1 MAVRPFSLQKSR
13 KRAGETDLAKRMELR
28 GAIDAFCFR
37 PGETDGDR
45 LMRISDFSAQHRGA
59 ISEHF
64 SVQEFIDLVKDSPPM
79 EAQLSEAIVKSTAAA
94 QRPGGRRGRAPN
106 LFPLL
111 NQASAVLYCAT

>member
-1 MAVRPFSLQKSR
+1 
-13 KRAGETDLAKRMELR
+13 MELR
-28 GAIDAFCFR
+28 RAIDDAFCFR

-94 QRPGGRRGRAPN
+94 QRAGGASGQAPN